1 MGLRAICLALPLAVL
16 PLAVLAQQE
25 PPSPPGQRVT
35 VRTPPD
41 YRGLSPDDLKSLCF
55 WAGQPYS
62 VGSAFCSRQQ
72 TLTTCTAVSGNRP
85 VWISKDNDKLCDRNP
100 SLTPQ

>member
-1 MGLRAICLALPLAVL
+1 MRGLAICLALAMVAL
-16 PLAVLAQQE
+16 PLWASAQQQE
-25 PPSPPGQRVT
+25 QAPGQRVI

-41 YRGLSPDDLKSLCF
+41 YRGLSPDDLNALCF

-72 TLTTCTAVSGNRP
+72 TLTTCTAVSGERP
-85 VWISKDNDKLCDRNP
+85 KWISKDNDKLCDRNP